1 MPKSTS
7 QLPALLSALS
17 TVARQLGWSDAEWA
31 RRSGLPKETLC
42 RVRSRSTCDFAT
54 LDALARAVA
63 ATLEVQRRTARA
75 SADGLWPAVVD
86 RSLEARLASVLGAR
100 STSVGDWRPL
110 GPPFFLAG
118 LAVTLASIPA
128 LDRQKYLD
136 LAEALHPGATEPR
149 VFAKWLA
156 ETPLPPARFLPM
168 LEAELRRAA

>member
-7 QLPALLSALS
+7 SLTAVLGALSA
-17 TVARQLGWSDAEWA
+17 VARRAGWSDAEWA

-42 RVRSRSTCDFAT
+42 RLRSRSTCDFAT
-54 LDALARAVA
+54 LDALARAVN
-63 ATLEVQRRTARA
+63 ATFEVSARTRRT
-75 SADGLWPAVVD
+75 SADGRWPAVVN
-86 RSLEARLASVLGAR
+86 RSLEATLAGVLGSR
-100 STSVGDWRPL
+100 STRISDWRPL

-118 LAVTLASIPA
+118 LAVTLASLPE

-156 ETPLPPARFLPM
+156 ETPLSPSRFLPM
-168 LEAELRRAA
+168 LAAELRRAA